1 MLPVCFIDTN
11 NWVIDLATKRMT
23 MNDLDD
29 LIGVCEEF
37 ENEAIVVIVVL
48 FFAVRGQTYMWIILN
63 PPN

>member
-1 MLPVCFIDTN
+1 M
-11 NWVIDLATKRMT
+11 
-23 MNDLDD
+23 
-29 LIGVCEEF
+29 IGVCEEF